1 MFSQNMLWSVGLM
14 LLAGLLV
21 LLEFLVP
28 SAGLLGIGAAM
39 AAAAAL
45 FLAYSESLAAG
56 LTMTGLLAL
65 GAPALFIAAIRIWP
79 HTPIGRRILNLPPL
93 DTSKHRQSSGGTDS
107 DGTSRVWE
115 LDNPYKNLLGKVG
128 TARTHLLP
136 SGQIEVDGHRYDAV
150 AMGTAVD
157 QGEFVEITNVDAGKI
172 RVQKTTR
179 RPASRLAE
187 DVIDNNLGGL
197 AIPAMGCEHEPQSP
211 ASDSVK
217 GGTLDD
223 FDFDDLARPEP

>member
-1 MFSQNMLWSVGLM
+1 MFTQNMLWSVGLM
-14 LLAGLLV
+14 LLAGLLM
-21 LLEFLVP
+21 LIEFLVP

-39 AAAAAL
+39 AAIAAL
-45 FLAYSESLAAG
+45 FLAYSESLEAG

-93 DTSKHRQSSGGTDS
+93 DTSKNGQSSGARDS
-107 DGTSRVWE
+107 NGTSGVWD
-115 LDNPYKNLLGKVG
+115 LDNPYKGLLGKVG

-136 SGQIEVDGHRYDAV
+136 SGQIEVEGQRYDAV

-179 RPASRLAE
+179 RPAIQVAEGVIGDNLAS
-187 DVIDNNLGGL
+187 LTSAG
-197 AIPAMGCEHEPQSP
+197 MGYEYEPQTPTSN
-211 ASDSVK
+211 SVE